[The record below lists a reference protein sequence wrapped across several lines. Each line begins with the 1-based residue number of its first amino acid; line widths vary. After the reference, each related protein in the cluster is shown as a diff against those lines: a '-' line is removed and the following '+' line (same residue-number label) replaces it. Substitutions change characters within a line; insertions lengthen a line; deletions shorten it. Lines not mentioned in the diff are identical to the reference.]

1 MGTRRS
7 RQAARLILLAGLL
20 LAAVLIGTAL
30 GSVPLTLADVARSLA
45 HPPWVGGGRAQTG
58 AAAIVWD
65 LRLPR
70 VALAALVGAGLS
82 LAGAGFQGLFRNPL
96 ADPFILGISSG
107 GALGAAL
114 AIIASMQF
122 HWLGVQAIPI
132 AAFLASLLTVG
143 LVYGLARAPGRLSSL
158 NLILAGVAVSA
169 FLSAALAFL
178 ISVSSDPVQKAI
190 SFWLV
195 GGFSSASWRHVA
207 MAGPYVGAGA
217 LTLLLLGRDINLLS
231 LGEETAQQLGV
242 RLAAV
247 QLWLVVAASL
257 ATAASVAVTGVI
269 GFVGLVMPHL
279 TRLWVGPDH
288 RWLLPAS
295 ALSGAVFL
303 VLADTLGRTLFSPLE
318 VRVGIITGL
327 VGGPF
332 FLYLLRRNLR
342 GGVSG

>member
-1 MGTRRS
+1 MNRQRT
-7 RQAARLILLAGLL
+7 RQALRLLMLVGLLVVAGLAG
-20 LAAVLIGTAL
+20 VAL
-30 GSVPLTLADVARSLA
+30 GSVRLSAGEVVRSLA
-45 HPPWVGGGRAQTG
+45 HPPWRAG
-58 AAAIVWD
+58 ASPAGAGAIIWD

-70 VALAALVGAGLS
+70 VVLAALVGAGLS
-82 LAGAGFQGLFRNPL
+82 IAGAGFQGLFRNPL

-114 AIIASMQF
+114 AILASVQ
-122 HWLGVQAIPI
+122 LGWVASGIIPVT
-132 AAFLASLLTVG
+132 AFLGALVTVG
-143 LVYGLARAPGRLSSL
+143 LVYAVAAAPGRASSL

-169 FLSAALAFL
+169 FLSAGLSFL
-178 ISVSSDPVQKAI
+178 TSIASDPAQKAI

-195 GGFSSASWRHVA
+195 GGFTSASWRHVVL
-207 MAGPYVGAGA
+207 AGPYILAGS
-217 LTLLLLGRDINLLS
+217 LVLLLLGRDLNLLA
-231 LGEETAQQLGV
+231 LGEETARQMGV
-242 RLAAV
+242 SVTVVQAA
-247 QLWLVVAASL
+247 LVVAASL
-257 ATAASVAVTGVI
+257 TTAAAVAVTGVI

-295 ALSGAVFL
+295 ALSGAAFL

-332 FLYLLRRNLR
+332 FLYLLQRSRRQGV
-342 GGVSG
+342 GG